1 MSIEGFSKRGME
13 LGNDPE
19 GIRETKNATD
29 NLHTEYLNFVKSLAL
44 EKMKNSIIFEGKL
57 KATMRRLSS
66 LGFNVTRESIL
77 KDIQTEIN
85 KQMLDFDIDFDR
97 EMPGLGAELQSE
109 IQQPTQINNEI
120 GQLKMNL
127 GGIFADTPT
136 QQQVS
141 QQETEQV
148 LQEQQKQMK
157 DKIISQIIVG
167 MNNSGE
173 LLFGDISISERMSI
187 MQNIQDKLHAKSMEE
202 LQILL
207 SSYQKQDIQ
216 EETMSSRMHR

>member
-29 NLHTEYLNFVKSLAL
+29 NLHTEYLNSVKSLAL
-44 EKMKNSIIFEGKL
+44 EKMKNSIIFEGQL
-57 KATMRRLSS
+57 KATMRRLTS

-77 KDIQTEIN
+77 KDIQTEIY

-97 EMPGLGAELQSE
+97 ETPNFVAELQSE
-109 IQQPTQINNEI
+109 IQQPTQINNDLE
-120 GQLKMNL
+120 QLKSNL
-127 GGIFADTPT
+127 GSIFADTPT

-141 QQETEQV
+141 QQENEQF

-157 DKIISQIIVG
+157 DKIISQIIAG

-187 MQNIQDKLHAKSMEE
+187 MQNIRDKLRAKSMEE

-216 EETMSSRMHR
+216 RKGSGMHR

>member
-57 KATMRRLSS
+57 KATMRRLTS
-66 LGFNVTRESIL
+66 LGFNVTRENIL